1 MKHIERYFKRRGIA
15 AVHILYAYRNERN
28 LYENP
33 DNRTIVKAKRKRI
46 PRDRL
51 IR

>member
-15 AVHILYAYRNERN
+15 ADHILYAYRNERN
-28 LYENP
+28 LYENS